1 MVCKGNLVANW
12 EFFRQQWEDYEV
24 ATGLDKQSSKIRLA
38 SLRSVMGKD
47 CLQTFLN
54 LNISAEDRNNV
65 EACMAA
71 LENYFKPQRNV
82 VYERYVFN
90 SCEQNQG
97 ESVDSY
103 VTRLRKFASSCE
115 FGTLTDELIRDKLV
129 ICLNDRGTKGKLLRE
144 KSRAETYVSK
154 NKDSHANSLN
164 LAPPSSCLRCRKEDR
179 VETTE
184 SKELSWSL
192 STTTT
197 RTGSWTRG

>member
-1 MVCKGNLVANW
+1 MSDHEDEGTSPPAAAVYSYVPSNFPISAPMVCKGNLVANW

-24 ATGLDKQSSKIRLA
+24 VTSLDKQSSRIRLA
-38 SLRSVMGKD
+38 SFRSMMGKD

-65 EACMAA
+65 EACITT
-71 LENYFKPQRNV
+71 LENYFKPHRNV

-103 VTRLRKFASSCE
+103 ITRLRKLASSCE

-129 ICLNDRGTKGKLLRE
+129 IGLNNG
-144 KSRAETYVSK
+144 SK
-154 NKDSHANSLN
+154 RKALGEVTHARQ
-164 LAPPSSCLRCRKEDR
+164 SSWHC
-179 VETTE
+179 TF
-184 SKELSWSL
+184 
-192 STTTT
+192 
-197 RTGSWTRG
+197 

>member
-1 MVCKGNLVANW
+1 MSDHEDDPPSPPPSTTGQNTSGTAATAVYSYVPSNFPIPAPMVCKGNLVANL
-12 EFFRQQWEDYEV
+12 EFFRQQWEDYKV
-24 ATGLDKQSSKIRLA
+24 ATGLDKQSSKIWLA

-71 LENYFKPQRNV
+71 LENYFKPQCNV

-103 VTRLRKFASSCE
+103 ITRLRKFASSCE
-115 FGTLTDELIRDKLV
+115 FGTLTDELICDKMV
-129 ICLNDRGTKGKLLRE
+129 IGLNDRGTKRKLLRE
-144 KSRAETYVSK
+144 KSLMTLHGLTK
-154 NKDSHANSLN
+154 
-164 LAPPSSCLRCRKEDR
+164 
-179 VETTE
+179 
-184 SKELSWSL
+184 
-192 STTTT
+192 
-197 RTGSWTRG
+197 

>member
-24 ATGLDKQSSKIRLA
+24 ATGLDKQSSRIRLA
-38 SLRSVMGKD
+38 SFRSMMGKD

-65 EACMAA
+65 EACITA
-71 LENYFKPQRNV
+71 LENYFKRHRNV
-82 VYERYVFN
+82 VYEWYVFN

-103 VTRLRKFASSCE
+103 VTRLRKLALSCK

-129 ICLNDRGTKGKLLRE
+129 IGLNDREQKESFGRSHSRSTKQLTLHVLTK
-144 KSRAETYVSK
+144 
-154 NKDSHANSLN
+154 
-164 LAPPSSCLRCRKEDR
+164 
-179 VETTE
+179 
-184 SKELSWSL
+184 
-192 STTTT
+192 
-197 RTGSWTRG
+197 